1 MNSPTCTYTWLD
13 TIKLSPLRLESIIMI
28 PVILQMISTS
38 LLYFQTSSNILLFP
52 SFLFIVILFS
62 PNVDSTLPL
71 LFYITRSINI
81 TSLILYAHPAIQHF
95 IQELLQAGVGRVSF
109 VRHVTI
115 SDSNKQPPYD
125 TIQNTQVLHSYGLW
139 FFSASGI
146 TITDTS
152 PVLAFSANEK
162 TVFQFWKTVIMS
174 FVYNSTKTYLEML
187 FPLIWIVLQSHRV
200 R

>member
-1 MNSPTCTYTWLD
+1 MYSPTYTYTWLD
-13 TIKLSPLRLESIIMI
+13 TMRLSPLRVESIIMI

-38 LLYFQTSSNILLFP
+38 LLYFQTSLKHYSIFIFSIHRH
-52 SFLFIVILFS
+52 SFF

-125 TIQNTQVLHSYGLW
+125 TIQNTQVLHSYGL
-139 FFSASGI
+139 
-146 TITDTS
+146 
-152 PVLAFSANEK
+152 
-162 TVFQFWKTVIMS
+162 
-174 FVYNSTKTYLEML
+174 
-187 FPLIWIVLQSHRV
+187 
-200 R
+200 